1 MHCEFRKSKLEGK
14 SRLNFPNESS
24 APLVTTSDLERFK
37 GDLEASSL
45 CQDHRTIY
53 RNICGSRGPASHI
66 LQLHSLHAYARAV
79 MFLRRP
85 NVSGH
90 TPLSRSTL
98 RRSVTTLAAI
108 RAAWRFWRVKSR
120 EKFCGVFMNMLQG
133 KLSTLILLWK
143 ILRTKGG
150 HLWQRRNNHLKRRL
164 RLFLA
169 MWIK

>member
-1 MHCEFRKSKLEGK
+1 MHCEFRKSK

-90 TPLSRSTL
+90 APLSRSTL

-143 ILRTKGG
+143 ILRTKEG